1 MACCALVGMDDWF
14 IARVLMCWLVF
25 RRCCDCSG
33 ADWPAEGAWLR
44 VEVGEEGPPIMTWR
58 PAGILFGRDGPIIVG
73 AVAEGA
79 EYQDFEGALLVGPI
93 WLGAV
98 GLVVGAG
105 GLIVAVVVRGEWV
118 VVVVMLFILVMA
130 SRFGEDARVGD
141 VENWIS
147 D

>member
-1 MACCALVGMDDWF
+1 MEA
-14 IARVLMCWLVF
+14 
-25 RRCCDCSG
+25 
-33 ADWPAEGAWLR
+33 
-44 VEVGEEGPPIMTWR
+44 
-58 PAGILFGRDGPIIVG
+58 
-73 AVAEGA
+73 
-79 EYQDFEGALLVGPI
+79 ALLVGPI

-130 SRFGEDARVGD
+130 LGFGEDARVGD

-147 D
+147 DGPITCEKVLLYICVCMYGLWWRERA